1 MVKAP
6 LMGLLFC
13 PEEYYSW
20 NMLQINKP
28 APLLSV
34 KNLDVKFKT
43 SERVFH
49 AVKDVSFD
57 VTEGQTMALVGESGS
72 GKSVTAMSIMQ
83 LLPYPLASHSPESS
97 IEFNGEKLVG
107 KKDGF
112 MRHIRGSQIG
122 MIFQE
127 PMTALNPLHSI
138 ERQIGETLRLHQKMS
153 ESQARERVKELLDMV
168 QLPKMKERLKAY
180 PHELSGG
187 QRQRIMIAM
196 ALANDPE
203 LLIAD
208 EPTTALDVTVQA
220 EILELL
226 EKLQSELKMAM
237 LLITHDLS
245 IVEKFADDV
254 CIMKQGEIVEQ
265 GNAQVVFKAPQKDY
279 SKKLLGAMP
288 RGVAKEPKKNSADII
303 QGTNI
308 KVHFPAKKSFLGKTT
323 EWVKAVDGI
332 DVEIKAGHTV
342 GVVGESGSGKS
353 TLGFALLRLLNGQ
366 GQIKF
371 EDKDISAYGR
381 KDMTPLRADMQVVFQ
396 DPFSALSPRMSV
408 ADIIGEGL
416 KIHRTDLDAK
426 GRDDLVVQALKDVH
440 LDPETRHRYPHEFSG
455 GQRQRIAIA
464 RAMVLHPKF
473 VVLDEPTS
481 ALDVS
486 VQVEIIDLLR
496 ELQEKHDL
504 AYLFISHDL
513 RVVRAM
519 AHDLIVMQNG
529 KVVESGKAEAIFNN
543 PKELYTKTLL
553 EAALNLKTKK
563 AA

>member
-1 MVKAP
+1 MSSRS
-6 LMGLLFC
+6 LLQVQ
-13 PEEYYSW
+13 
-20 NMLQINKP
+20 N
-28 APLLSV
+28 LSV
-34 KNLDVKFKT
+34 SFKT
-43 SERVFH
+43 PERVFQ
-49 AVKDVSFD
+49 AVKNISFD
-57 VTEGQTMALVGESGS
+57 VNEGQTIALVGESGS
-72 GKSVTAMSIMQ
+72 GKSVSALSIMQ

-97 IEFNGEKLVG
+97 IKFNGEELVG
-107 KKDGF
+107 KKDAF

-138 ERQIGETLRLHQKMS
+138 ERQIGEVLRLHQKMS
-153 ESQARERVKELLDMV
+153 EGKARERVLELLDMV
-168 QLPKMKERLKAY
+168 QLPMMKQRLSAY

-187 QRQRIMIAM
+187 QRQRVMIAM
-196 ALANDPE
+196 ALANNPE

-226 EKLQSELKMAM
+226 EELQRDLKMAM
-237 LLITHDLS
+237 LMITHDLS
-245 IVEKFADDV
+245 IVEKFADEV
-254 CIMKQGEIVEQ
+254 CIMKHGEIVEQ
-265 GNAQVVFKAPQKDY
+265 GNTKAIFNAPKNDY
-279 SKKLLGAMP
+279 AKKLLGAMP
-288 RGVAKEPKKNSADII
+288 KGVANPPKANSKDII
-303 QGTNI
+303 KGTNI
-308 KVHFPAKKSFLGKTT
+308 KVHFPTKKSFFGKVTD
-323 EWVKAVDGI
+323 WVKAVDGI

-366 GQIKF
+366 GNILF
-371 EDKDISAYGR
+371 EGTDISSYGR
-381 KDMTPLRADMQVVFQ
+381 KEMTPLRADMQVVFQ

-416 KIHRTDLDAK
+416 KVHRPDLDVH

-440 LDPETRHRYPHEFSG
+440 LDPDTRHRYPHEFSG
-455 GQRQRIAIA
+455 GQRQRVAIA

-496 ELQEKHDL
+496 ELQSKHDL

-519 AHDLIVMQNG
+519 AHDLIVMKNG
-529 KVVESGKAEAIFNN
+529 QVVESGKAADIFAN
-543 PKELYTKTLL
+543 PKEDYTKTLL
-553 EAALNLKTKK
+553 DAALNLKAKK

>member
-1 MVKAP
+1 
-6 LMGLLFC
+6 
-13 PEEYYSW
+13 
-20 NMLQINKP
+20 MLQINKP
-28 APLLSV
+28 SPLLRV
-34 KNLDVKFKT
+34 KNLDVSFKM
-43 SERVFH
+43 SDRVFQ

-57 VTEGQTMALVGESGS
+57 VMKGQTVALVGESGS

-83 LLPYPLASHSPESS
+83 LLPYPLASHSNQSS
-97 IEFNGEKLVG
+97 IEFNGEELVG

-153 ESQARERVKELLDMV
+153 ATEARARVLELLDMV
-168 QLPKMKERLKAY
+168 QLPMMKQRLSAY

-196 ALANDPE
+196 ALANNPE

-226 EKLQSELKMAM
+226 EELQRDLKMAM
-237 LLITHDLS
+237 LMITHDLS
-245 IVEKFADDV
+245 VVEKFADDV
-254 CIMKQGEIVEQ
+254 CIMKHGEIVEQ
-265 GNAQVVFKAPQKDY
+265 GNAKAVFLAPKNDY

-288 RGVAKEPKKNSADII
+288 KGTAKPPKDNSSILV
-303 QGTNI
+303 QGSHI
-308 KVHFPAKKSFLGKTT
+308 KVHFPSKKSLFGKVT

-366 GQIKF
+366 GKIKF
-371 EDKDISAYGR
+371 DGKEISNHNR
-381 KDMTPLRADMQVVFQ
+381 KEMTPLRADMQVVFQ
-396 DPFSALSPRMSV
+396 DPFSALSPRMSI

-416 KIHRTDLDAK
+416 KVHSPELDAQ

-455 GQRQRIAIA
+455 GQRQRVAIA

-496 ELQEKHDL
+496 DLQEEHNL

-513 RVVRAM
+513 RVIRAM
-519 AHDLIVMQNG
+519 AHDLIVMKDG
-529 KVVESGKAEAIFNN
+529 RVIESGKCEDIFNS
-543 PKELYTKTLL
+543 PQEPYTQTLL

-563 AA
+563 A

>member
-1 MVKAP
+1 
-6 LMGLLFC
+6 
-13 PEEYYSW
+13 
-20 NMLQINKP
+20 MLQINKP

-34 KNLDVKFKT
+34 KNLDVSFKT

-49 AVKDVSFD
+49 AVKNVSFD
-57 VTEGQTMALVGESGS
+57 VSESQTMALVGESGS

-83 LLPYPLASHSPESS
+83 LLPYPLASHSTQSS
-97 IEFNGEKLVG
+97 IEFNGEELIG

-138 ERQIGETLRLHQKMS
+138 ERQIGEVLRLHQKMS
-153 ESQARERVKELLDMV
+153 ESEARKRVLELLDMV
-168 QLPKMKERLKAY
+168 QLPMMKQRLKAY

-196 ALANDPE
+196 ALANNPD

-226 EKLQSELKMAM
+226 EELQRDLKMAM

-254 CIMKQGEIVEQ
+254 CIMKHGQIIEQ
-265 GNAQVVFKAPQKDY
+265 GKARIVFAAPQKDY

-288 RGVAKEPKKNSADII
+288 KGVAKKPKDGAAKVI
-303 QGTNI
+303 QGANV
-308 KVHFPAKKSFLGKTT
+308 KVHFPSKKSFFGKVT

-366 GQIKF
+366 GKIQF
-371 EDKDISAYGR
+371 DGRDISAFTR

-416 KIHRTDLDAK
+416 KIHRQDLDAQ
-426 GRDDLVVQALKDVH
+426 GRDDLVIQALKDVH

-464 RAMVLHPKF
+464 RAMVLQPKF

-486 VQVEIIDLLR
+486 VQVEVIDLLR
-496 ELQEKHDL
+496 ELQEKHNL

-519 AHDLIVMQNG
+519 AHDLIVMKNG
-529 KVVESGKAEAIFNN
+529 KVVESGKAEDIFDA
-543 PKELYTKTLL
+543 PKEPYTKTLL
-553 EAALNLKTKK
+553 DAALNLKAKK

>member
-1 MVKAP
+1 
-6 LMGLLFC
+6 
-13 PEEYYSW
+13 
-20 NMLQINKP
+20 MLQINKST
-28 APLLSV
+28 PLLSV
-34 KNLDVKFKT
+34 KNLDVSFKT
-43 SERVFH
+43 PERVFH

-57 VTEGQTMALVGESGS
+57 VIEGKTMALVGESGS

-83 LLPYPLASHSPESS
+83 LLPYPLASHSDQSS
-97 IEFNGEKLVG
+97 IEFNGEELVG
-107 KKDGF
+107 KKDSF

-138 ERQIGETLRLHQKMS
+138 ERQIGEMLRLHQKMN
-153 ESQARERVKELLDMV
+153 ESQARARVLELLDMV
-168 QLPKMKERLKAY
+168 QLPMIKERLKAY

-226 EKLQSELKMAM
+226 EELQRDLKMAM
-237 LLITHDLS
+237 LMITHDLS
-245 IVEKFADDV
+245 VVEKFADDV
-254 CIMKQGEIVEQ
+254 CIMKSGQIVEQ
-265 GNAQVVFKAPQKDY
+265 GNAKVVFMAPKNDY

-288 RGVAKEPKKNSADII
+288 
-303 QGTNI
+303 QGTAKSPKNNAAQIIRGTDI
-308 KVHFPAKKSFLGKTT
+308 KVHFPSKKSFMGKTT
-323 EWVKAVDGI
+323 QWVKAVDGI
-332 DVEIKAGHTV
+332 NIEIKAGHTV

-366 GQIKF
+366 GKIQF
-371 EDKDISAYGR
+371 EGQDISSHGR
-381 KDMTPLRADMQVVFQ
+381 KDMTPLRSDMQVVFQ

-416 KIHRTDLDAK
+416 KVHRSDLNAK
-426 GRDDLVVQALKDVH
+426 GRDKLVVEALKDVQ

-455 GQRQRIAIA
+455 GQRQRVAIA

-486 VQVEIIDLLR
+486 VQVEIINLLR

-519 AHDLIVMQNG
+519 AHDLIVMKNG
-529 KVVESGKAEAIFNN
+529 KVVESGKAEDIFNT
-543 PKELYTKTLL
+543 PQEPYTKTLL
-553 EAALNLKTKK
+553 EAALNLKSKK